1 MEIQNDPTAQGS
13 AAPGEPAQQ
22 SQPQNAPGAEAR
34 IAELLASQKALEARL
49 AEQANQSTLL
59 MQQMLQQAN
68 QPQVQVQDPFAPLEG
83 AFGEDGKAQAAALA
97 AAVKAALGPLQQQL
111 QTVQAQLAG
120 QQASSHFQQLGLN
133 QQEAAQAQN
142 TIRWFA
148 ERGIQLDAKQAAA
161 MAAADRFFGQ
171 GGPNPAQQARQAQTN
186 FNAGAGTGAVPP
198 GFAPQVQPAAPA
210 QLPDPL
216 KNPAAFEAAY
226 RKQYPNG
233 QPL

>member
-34 IAELLASQKALEARL
+34 IAELLASQKVLEARL

-68 QPQVQVQDPFAPLEG
+68 QPQAQDPFAPLEG

-198 GFAPQVQPAAPA
+198 GFASQVQPAAPA